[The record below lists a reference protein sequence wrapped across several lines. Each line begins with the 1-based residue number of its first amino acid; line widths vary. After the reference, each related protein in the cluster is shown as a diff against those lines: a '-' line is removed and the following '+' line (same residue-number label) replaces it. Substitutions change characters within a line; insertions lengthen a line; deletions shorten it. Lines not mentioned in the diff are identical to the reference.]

1 MMMIKWIVTCLVLLA
16 MPVWADSQTVVLGDR
31 SYTVDLPA
39 RAAGAPIILAL
50 HGGGGNPAQFARNSG
65 LTRPANAKGYAVIY
79 PAGSGRMA
87 KMLTWNGGYCCAYAM
102 KAGVDDLAFLDQV
115 VADAA
120 KRFGLDAQ
128 RLYVTGMSNGSLMAE
143 VYGAARASKVRAI
156 GAVSGSL
163 DVDHTRITGP
173 VPILVI
179 HGMADNHVPF
189 AGGVGAAGKVPT
201 DWASVDQVIAAF
213 VKAAPPPLTKADSV
227 IDPVKDDTRV
237 LATDYTDAQGQ
248 VMVRLLAIEGGGHVW
263 PGGRRAERDGGT
275 ADIDANTEVLRFF
288 ALHP

>member
-1 MMMIKWIVTCLVLLA
+1 MMKWIVTCLVLLA
-16 MPVWADSQTVVLGDR
+16 WPVWADSQTVTLGDR
-31 SYTVDLPA
+31 SYVIDLPVP
-39 RAAGAPIILAL
+39 AAGAPMILAL
-50 HGGGGNPAQFARNSG
+50 HGGGGNPEQFARNSG
-65 LTRPANAKGYAVIY
+65 LTRPALAQGYAVIY
-79 PAGSGRMA
+79 PAGSGRRSG
-87 KMLTWNGGYCCAYAM
+87 MLTWNGGYCCAYA
-102 KAGVDDLAFLDQV
+102 ARQNVDDIGFLDSV

-128 RLYVTGMSNGSLMAE
+128 RLYVTGMSNGSVMAE

-179 HGMADNHVPF
+179 HGTADDHVPF
-189 AGGVGAAGKVPT
+189 AGGVGPEGKVPV
-201 DWASVDQVIAAF
+201 DWSSVDQVVAAF
-213 VKAAPPPLTKADSV
+213 VRAAGVPLVKADRV
-227 IDPVKDDTRV
+227 IDPVKDSTRV
-237 LATDYTDAQGQ
+237 LASDYTDSAGR

-263 PGGRRAERDGGT
+263 PGGRRAARDGGT
-275 ADIDANTEVLRFF
+275 ADMDANTEVLRFF

>member
-1 MMMIKWIVTCLVLLA
+1 MIKWIVMCFVGMA

-31 SYTVDLPA
+31 SYRVDLPA
-39 RAAGAPIILAL
+39 QAAGAPIILAL
-50 HGGGGNPAQFARNSG
+50 HGGGGNPDQFAGTSG
-65 LTRPANAKGYAVIY
+65 FSRPANAKGYAVIY

-87 KMLTWNGGYCCAYAM
+87 KLLTWNGGYCCAYA
-102 KAGVDDLAFLDQV
+102 ARENVDDIAFLDRG

-128 RLYVTGMSNGSLMAE
+128 RLYLTGMSNGSLMAE

-179 HGMADNHVPF
+179 HGTADDHVPF

-201 DWASVDQVIAAF
+201 NWASVDQVIAAF
-213 VKAAPPPLTKADSV
+213 VQAAEGSLAVSTQTIDPADDGMSV
-227 IDPVKDDTRV
+227 IK
-237 LATDYTDAQGQ
+237 TDYTDANGM
-248 VMVRLLAIEGGGHVW
+248 VMVRLMTVTGGGHAW
-263 PGGRRAERDGGT
+263 AGSTRSAKQGGT
-275 ADIDANTEVLRFF
+275 LDIDANTEVLRFF